1 MNPETKKVLLITGS
15 LLFVGA
21 IAGGIYLYVK
31 AKADQDQN
39 ENKVNKAQP
48 KKNNSSSLGSSSV
61 TSNSSSTSS
70 STSTAPEIVEDP
82 SLVKPRFNS
91 ENELI
96 NTFSELKNQVLYPK
110 RKQQEG
116 WGYTNVRSSAEV
128 NTNQGWW
135 DGLTNLLTTINS
147 GIPIGKVISE
157 TNGVFNDYS
166 YRWFKVKLNKA
177 VGFWGTTTEGYV
189 RADTVTIKSYHK

>member
-21 IAGGIYLYVK
+21 IAGGIYLYIK
-31 AKADQDQN
+31 AKADQKEQ
-39 ENKVNKAQP
+39 ENQQQTKP
-48 KKNNSSSLGSSSV
+48 KKTNSSSLGSSSD
-61 TSNSSSTSS
+61 SSSSSANSSVT
-70 STSTAPEIVEDP
+70 TAPEIVEDP

-110 RKQQEG
+110 RKEQEG
-116 WGYTNVRSSAEV
+116 WGYANIRSSAEV